1 MSTNANDKQAQPLTI
16 ICLASYHKGVEFMQ
30 EAKRQGCRVL
40 LVTSASLEGA
50 DWPRESIDD
59 IFYMPDEA
67 KEWKMQDVL
76 LGLSHLAKTE
86 RIDRIVPLDDFD
98 VERAAT
104 LREHLRVPGMGDTT
118 ARYFRDKLAM
128 RSKAR
133 NAGLAVPDF
142 IHILNYDNLR
152 EFMDRVPAPWVLKPR
167 TMAGSIGIKKM
178 HNSEELWRS
187 LDKLGDQQSFYL
199 LERYVPG
206 DIYHVDS
213 IVKEKKVLFCHRQQ
227 VWPAADGCLA

>member
-1 MSTNANDKQAQPLTI
+1 M
-16 ICLASYHKGVEFMQ
+16 
-30 EAKRQGCRVL
+30 
-40 LVTSASLEGA
+40 
-50 DWPRESIDD
+50 
-59 IFYMPDEA
+59 
-67 KEWKMQDVL
+67 L

-178 HNSEELWRS
+178 HNAEELWRS
-187 LDKLGDQQSFYL
+187 LDTLGDQQSFYL
-199 LERYVPG
+199 LETLRARRHLSRRLDREGQEGAVG
-206 DIYHVDS
+206 
-213 IVKEKKVLFCHRQQ
+213 HRQQ